1 MGEGANRTRSGA
13 LFTMLIGGHVSTA
26 GGLEKAV
33 ERGVETRSDAIQVF
47 NQSPRM
53 WRPTKY
59 GPDDYARFREA
70 VNGSQVASVVIHA
83 VYLINCAT
91 ADAELRKKSIASLTH
106 ALRVGEGIGADG
118 VVLHSGAA
126 KGDDVDVALGR
137 ACKAI
142 GEALAETESCP
153 LLLENTAGA
162 TGLIGRDVGEL
173 AELVERIGG
182 DERLGI
188 CLDSCHLFASGYD
201 VRDADALSGLLDEID
216 AEIGL
221 ERLRCLHVND
231 SAVPLGAN
239 RDRHATLG
247 DGEIGSDGLAN
258 FLSEPRF
265 EGLPTI
271 LETKF
276 DREQQEK
283 AKRLRKRGL
292 KERAG

>member
-1 MGEGANRTRSGA
+1 
-13 LFTMLIGGHVSTA
+13 
-26 GGLEKAV
+26 
-33 ERGVETRSDAIQVF
+33 
-47 NQSPRM
+47 M
-53 WRPTKY
+53 WRPTNY
-59 GPDDYARFREA
+59 GPADFASFRTA
-70 VNGSQVASVVIHA
+70 VDGSRIESVVIHA

-91 ADAELRKKSIASLTH
+91 SDRELRGKSLGSLEH
-106 ALRVGEGIGADG
+106 ALRVGAGIGADG

-126 KGDDVDVALGR
+126 KGDPVDVALRR
-137 ACKAI
+137 ACQTI
-142 GEALAETESCP
+142 GEALAETEGCR
-153 LLLENTAGA
+153 LLLENTAGS
-162 TGLIGRDVGEL
+162 TGLIGRDVREL
-173 AELVERIGG
+173 AELVERVGG

-201 VRDADALSGLLDEID
+201 VRDAEALAAVLDEVD

-221 ERLRCLHVND
+221 DRLRCLHVND

-247 DGEIGSDGLAN
+247 DGEIGRDGLAT

-276 DREQQEK
+276 DRRQQQK
-283 AKRLRKRGL
+283 ALRIRKRGL
-292 KERAG
+292 ERRASA

>member
-1 MGEGANRTRSGA
+1 M
-13 LFTMLIGGHVSTA
+13 
-26 GGLEKAV
+26 K
-33 ERGVETRSDAIQVF
+33 
-47 NQSPRM
+47 
-53 WRPTKY
+53 
-59 GPDDYARFREA
+59 
-70 VNGSQVASVVIHA
+70 SVVIHA

-91 ADAELRKKSIASLTH
+91 SDAELRKKSIASLTH

-126 KGDDVDVALGR
+126 KGDDVKVALKR
-137 ACKAI
+137 AAKAI
-142 GEALAETESCP
+142 AEALAETESCP

-247 DGEIGSDGLAN
+247 DGEIGRDGLAT

-265 EGLPTI
+265 EDLPTI
-271 LETKF
+271 LETKL
-276 DREQQEK
+276 DRKQQDK

-292 KERAG
+292 EKRAG